1 MFPPGFEV
9 ELNVIGLSRCYS
21 RFRRAFLYIY
31 FEVRFCIL
39 ILSHSFLSLI
49 IVSVCFL
56 WVCRACNIVQCV
68 IDECGMCM
76 EPETLVPLISLDPQ
90 PEQVR
95 ALPFPFNF
103 FCVL

>member
-1 MFPPGFEV
+1 M
-9 ELNVIGLSRCYS
+9 
-21 RFRRAFLYIY
+21 YIY
-31 FEVRFCIL
+31 FEVLFFIL

-49 IVSVCFL
+49 ILSVCFL

-95 ALPFPFNF
+95 ALTFSIELS
-103 FCVL
+103 CVDHKYPRLRRCGIACRCRVT